1 MCSDVDG
8 SFLLQYKVKDIA
20 EADFGRLEI
29 DLAEAEMPGEWN
41 QAAEAVKEAIV
52 LGRAAPRWPDDQQ
65 CASPP

>member
-1 MCSDVDG
+1 MCSDLDG

-29 DLAEAEMPGEWN
+29 ELAEAEMPGEWN
-41 QAAEAVKEAIV
+41 QAAVDVYEAIV